1 MSLFPEIGR
10 TDSKLRD
17 ITWQVQ
23 LPRSANSQRL
33 HTSSPAALRRI
44 INLLSRTIQSQ
55 DGSLTVA
62 FVALPVEST
71 SIHWMWRHIL
81 WTGMCTFPH
90 WTLELSQSSGIIVVG
105 DCWFHSLF
113 MEVQLLLISLLGKP
127 ETQTRT
133 RLQVTVK
140 MTQNGMTPVAISWA
154 TPLPNQGSRQLHVC
168 YKLTEIST
176 YRYIQIYIY
185 IYIYVSICIILILYS
200 YDAHI

>member
-133 RLQVTVK
+133 RLQVTVR

-168 YKLTEIST
+168 YKLTEILT
-176 YRYIQIYIY
+176 YRYI
-185 IYIYVSICIILILYS
+185 
-200 YDAHI
+200 